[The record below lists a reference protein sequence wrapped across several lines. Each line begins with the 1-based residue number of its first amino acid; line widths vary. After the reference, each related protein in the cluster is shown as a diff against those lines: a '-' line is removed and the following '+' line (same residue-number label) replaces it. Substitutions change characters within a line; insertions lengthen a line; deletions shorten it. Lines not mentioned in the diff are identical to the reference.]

1 MSDSQSFFTLIDFFQ
16 IALFLFACYCC
27 YLAGKF
33 NGAINMVNHML
44 DNDIITEQDLDKLD
58 EKLNSKD

>member
-1 MSDSQSFFTLIDFFQ
+1 MFNFLSLIDFFQ
-16 IALFLFACYCC
+16 IGLLLVACYCC

-33 NGAINMVNHML
+33 NGAINLVNHML
-44 DNDIITEQDLDKLD
+44 DNDIITEQDLDRLD